1 VRRRLT
7 RSTASLATS
16 VGDVPLR
23 DAIMLASGTAGHG
36 AELAGYGD
44 LSELGAVVT
53 KSLAAFAWEGN
64 RAPRVAPAGVS
75 MINAVGLA
83 GPGVTEWLTHGYQ
96 SLLAEKATVVASIW
110 GRTVEE
116 FALAAEA
123 LKGIPVAAVEINAS
137 CPNLEA
143 RNAIFA
149 NSPDATA
156 EVVAATASLTVP
168 RWVKLT
174 TTAPGLLEVVA
185 AAVGAGASA
194 VTLGNTLTGLVI
206 DVESR
211 RPILGNGGGG
221 VSGEAARPVAL
232 RAVFDVRAQY
242 STLPIIGVGGVSTS
256 KDALAMFMAGADA
269 VQVGTATF
277 ADPRAPWKISRGCR
291 RWLDRHGFDT
301 LSAIKGAA
309 HG

>member
-1 VRRRLT
+1 
-7 RSTASLATS
+7 
-16 VGDVPLR
+16 
-23 DAIMLASGTAGHG
+23 
-36 AELAGYGD
+36 
-44 LSELGAVVT
+44 
-53 KSLAAFAWEGN
+53 
-64 RAPRVAPAGVS
+64 

-83 GPGVTEWLTHGYQ
+83 GPGVPEWLTHGYQ
-96 SLLAEKATVVASIW
+96 SLLAENANVVASIW

-211 RPILGNGGGG
+211 RPVLGNGGGG

-242 STLPIIGVGGVSTS
+242 SSLPIIGVGGVSTS
-256 KDALAMFMAGADA
+256 KDALAMFMPSRSAKVAVPTLGLRGRSLAG
-269 VQVGTATF
+269 VGAGWIDTASTL
-277 ADPRAPWKISRGCR
+277 CR
-291 RWLDRHGFDT
+291 P
-301 LSAIKGAA
+301 
-309 HG
+309 

>member
-1 VRRRLT
+1 MSRRSSDPR
-7 RSTASLATS
+7 ASSATS
-16 VGDVPLR
+16 VGDVTLT

-36 AELAGYGD
+36 AELAAYGN
-44 LSELGAVVT
+44 LSALGAVVT
-53 KSLAAFAWEGN
+53 KSLAAFPWEGN

-83 GPGVTEWLTHGYQ
+83 GPGVAQWLSHGYED
-96 SLLAEKATVVASIW
+96 LRAVNATVVASIW

-116 FALAAEA
+116 FAAAAAA
-123 LKGIPVAAVEINAS
+123 LRGVPVAAVEINAS

-156 EVVAATASLTVP
+156 EVVAATDVLTVP

-174 TTAPGLLEVVA
+174 TTAPGLLEVVD
-185 AAVGAGASA
+185 AAVSAGASA

-206 DVESR
+206 DIDSR
-211 RPILGNGGGG
+211 QPVLGNGGGG

-232 RAVFDVRAQY
+232 RAVFDVRAHNPN
-242 STLPIIGVGGVSTS
+242 LPIVGVGGVSTS
-256 KDALAMFMAGADA
+256 GDALAMIMAGADA
-269 VQVGTATF
+269 VQVGTVTF

-291 RWLDRHGFDT
+291 EWMDRHGVVSLD
-301 LSAIKGAA
+301 AIKGAA